1 MAASNKKPSAPANS
15 ANKLS
20 NASAKSKA
28 KPARSSSLW
37 LALSL
42 IVVLAAVLYQGG
54 YFASLTQV
62 DKSNN
67 NNKSPVVQP
76 TEPESSV
83 TSETIRVG
91 TPNAGNAE
99 DDSVEHVHINLKA
112 NARADEGGLEL
123 DVAAADDAAKA
134 GADVAAFVAHVEAQW
149 TDFVDDSVPEPKFQ
163 LSDDAP
169 TRRLES
175 IALLLLD
182 HAALAEFMAFPYSPD
197 HLRSAPSLKALDI
210 AKRSTAFRRVT
221 DHWRERSSNYHGLQR
236 AATAFRDQ
244 LWSLVGDFEDATK
257 LTPEA
262 FLQLSRMERQI
273 AAKDV
278 PDSHELFRQIRYSIR
293 SHLFW
298 EFLDDTLASKDIL

>member
-1 MAASNKKPSAPANS
+1 MGG
-15 ANKLS
+15 ANK
-20 NASAKSKA
+20 
-28 KPARSSSLW
+28 P
-37 LALSL
+37 
-42 IVVLAAVLYQGG
+42 
-54 YFASLTQV
+54 T
-62 DKSNN
+62 NN
-67 NNKSPVVQP
+67 NNKSTNSNNKPPKSGAAAGNSSRRSSSWLWLVLSVAVLLAGVLYQNGYFSSPLPSNDKPPVVKP
-76 TEPESSV
+76 PAEPESSV

-91 TPNAGNAE
+91 SPSSAGAE

-123 DVAAADDAAKA
+123 DVAAADESAKA
-134 GADVAAFVAHVEAQW
+134 GADVAAYVAHVEAQW
-149 TDFVDDSVPEPKFQ
+149 TDFVDDSVPEPKIQ

-182 HAALAEFMAFPYSPD
+182 HAALAEFMAFPYTPD
-197 HLRSAPSLKALDI
+197 HLRSSPSLKALDV
-210 AKRSTAFRRVT
+210 AKRSAAFRRIT
-221 DHWRERSSNYHGLQR
+221 DHWRQRSSNYHGLQR

-257 LTPEA
+257 LAPEA

-273 AAKDV
+273 AAKEV
-278 PDSHELFRQIRYSIR
+278 PDSHELFRQVRYSTK

-298 EFLDDTLASKDIL
+298 EFLDDTMASKDIL

>member
-1 MAASNKKPSAPANS
+1 MRG
-15 ANKLS
+15 ANKA
-20 NASAKSKA
+20 NANKSPNSTSKSKSA
-28 KPARSSSLW
+28 DKSAAGRSSSSSWLW
-37 LALSL
+37 LVLSVAVL
-42 IVVLAAVLYQGG
+42 IAGVLYQNG
-54 YFASLTQV
+54 YFSSPLPSN
-62 DKSNN
+62 DKST
-67 NNKSPVVQP
+67 VVKAP

-91 TPNAGNAE
+91 TPSTAGVE

-123 DVAAADDAAKA
+123 DVAAAGDESAKA
-134 GADVAAFVAHVEAQW
+134 GADVAAYVAHVEAQW

-182 HAALAEFMAFPYSPD
+182 HAALAEFMAFPYTPD
-197 HLRSAPSLKALDI
+197 HLRSSPSLKALDV
-210 AKRSTAFRRVT
+210 AKRSTAFRRIT
-221 DHWRERSSNYHGLQR
+221 DHWRQRSSNYHGLQR

-257 LTPEA
+257 LAPEA

-273 AAKDV
+273 AAKEV
-278 PDSHELFRQIRYSIR
+278 PDSHELFRQIRYSTK

-298 EFLDDTLASKDIL
+298 EFLDDTMASKDIL